1 MPPVLTGT
9 NKTEIC
15 SLKQHHAA
23 TSAAAAIAAHGA
35 NQKNKIKMKQIT
47 ETQYQLLVT
56 EVYSALMNVTI
67 PCECGANTTI
77 DMGEAKDMAEFRI
90 NQWLEKAKIELVQQ
104 EMKDNVLTPHQKL
117 EALRARLNGEWDNPQ
132 LLKIDLLNNI
142 KNDLH
147 TILSSPTTDLL
158 INFYPQEAA
167 IVWDAVEVHPVY
179 EDGEGTAE
187 ICEEGDQTYFSVYL
201 HLPEG
206 GINCIADFPT
216 IELAIQFAGLI
227 RNIVMY
233 R

>member
-1 MPPVLTGT
+1 METTTVNSSNG
-9 NKTEIC
+9 
-15 SLKQHHAA
+15 
-23 TSAAAAIAAHGA
+23 
-35 NQKNKIKMKQIT
+35 KIKISKTGEILNIKDTSPEQCI
-47 ETQYQLLVT
+47 
-56 EVYSALMNVTI
+56 SNINIFNV
-67 PCECGANTTI
+67 
-77 DMGEAKDMAEFRI
+77 KEFL
-90 NQWLEKAKIELVQQ
+90 QHYKQ

-132 LLKIDLLNNI
+132 LLKIGVLNNI

-187 ICEEGDQTYFSVYL
+187 VCEEGEQTFYSVYL

-206 GINCIADFPT
+206 GINCIADLAT
-216 IELAIQFAGLI
+216 KELAMQFAELI
-227 RNIVMY
+227 RNIAMY